1 MERTRHDGGGSLLPH
16 GRDSPLRGPAWLGLG
31 RPRPALPCSAD
42 NPHPSHSR
50 VRALL
55 EPTLGIT
62 SSGSTRSFSLAENS
76 RVRAE
81 DFKLAA
87 SRISLGIFNPH
98 SSPFLFLSLSLP
110 LPLPLALSPPG
121 LTSGSGARP
130 PLSVPGRGAV
140 NGGRGRRSGGHAQPR
155 APETLD
161 FGSPT
166 TSRRGARGRKGKP
179 RREARGTRPS
189 PEPPPPFP
197 HAELAAA
204 HSRAPPPPA
213 APGHTSSRPRGEA
226 VPCAVPRRPPRVAGP
241 APGWCMRGGAAA
253 GPRRRWK
260 A

>member
-1 MERTRHDGGGSLLPH
+1 VQTVRKCCTPEAAAPQ
-16 GRDSPLRGPAWLGLG
+16 PAVRPEPSASLG
-31 RPRPALPCSAD
+31 RRSVPKCPQPGVLAEGAQGHSPRPAVPRGSGQQGALRPALPGA
-42 NPHPSHSR
+42 
-50 VRALL
+50 A
-55 EPTLGIT
+55 EPA
-62 SSGSTRSFSLAENS
+62 RW
-76 RVRAE
+76 V
-81 DFKLAA
+81 
-87 SRISLGIFNPH
+87 
-98 SSPFLFLSLSLP
+98 FLSLSLP